1 MSFGISWSK
10 EDEKDK
16 GPTYFGL
23 INLCDLHVSFN
34 LINDLKKFF
43 FLSSSLVDRNYIFKV
58 DEWNDR
64 CSKSNPLHI

>member
-1 MSFGISWSK
+1 
-10 EDEKDK
+10 
-16 GPTYFGL
+16 L
-23 INLCDLHVSFN
+23 INLCDLHLSFN